1 MTKILINDK
10 EKTLSFN
17 SLTSSKNKKTVNIS
31 VLFLLVFLYL
41 VSFVYGKGVIKKVD
55 DDFQKLKKTA
65 PKVFIDCQYCDIDY
79 IKTKIIFVNYVV
91 DTRAA
96 DVYIMITRL
105 RTGSGGRKYTIK
117 FIGQG
122 KFKGVN
128 DELYYISNRDDTKDT
143 VRKGIVKQLKLGL
156 LQYIKTSKIAK
167 YINIIFIKNAK
178 PRQVKDKW
186 NNWIFNINGGL
197 SQGGEKSYKY
207 KSVYYSIQASRVT
220 EQSRISLRFFKQKS
234 TATFTMNDKEF
245 KSERRSSFLSG
256 IFVGS
261 ISEHFSFGGRATMDS
276 STYFNKKRRI
286 KVAPAVEYDI
296 FPYSKATSKMFRIN
310 YSIGIENT
318 EYYETTIYNK
328 DKETLLLHSL
338 LLEFG
343 LKQKWGDASLRIDF
357 SQYFHDMKKY
367 SLEFSGDFSWRI
379 MKGVSCFS
387 YASYSMI
394 HNQLYLPKGTLSPE
408 EIFLRTSA
416 LETNY
421 DYRIGIGIKISFGSI
436 YNNAVNP
443 RFGY

>member
-1 MTKILINDK
+1 LFVNGKELNKNCDND
-10 EKTLSFN
+10 FN
-17 SLTSSKNKKTVNIS
+17 
-31 VLFLLVFLYL
+31 
-41 VSFVYGKGVIKKVD
+41 
-55 DDFQKLKKTA
+55 KLKKNA
-65 PKVFIDCQYCDIDY
+65 PKVFIDCNYCDIDY
-79 IKTKIIFVNYVV
+79 IKTKIVFVNYVV
-91 DTRAA
+91 ETREA

-117 FIGQG
+117 FTGQK

-128 DELYYISNRDDTKDT
+128 DELYYISNRDDSEDT
-143 VRKGIVKQLKLGL
+143 VRKGIVVKLKLGL
-156 LQYIKTSKIAK
+156 LQYIKNSKLSE
-167 YINIIFIKNAK
+167 YINIVFTKSDK
-178 PRQVKDKW
+178 PEQVKDKW
-186 NNWIFNINGGL
+186 NNWIFNINGGF

-207 KSVYYSIQASRVT
+207 KSIHYSFQASRVT

-234 TATFTMNDKEF
+234 TSTFVMDEEEF
-245 KSERRSSFLSG
+245 TSERKTTFLSG

-261 ISEHFSFGGRATMDS
+261 ISEHFSFGGRTTMDS
-276 STYFNKKRRI
+276 STYYNRKRRI
-286 KVAPAVEYDI
+286 KVAPAIEYDI
-296 FPYSKATSKMFRIN
+296 FPYSIATTKIFRIN
-310 YSIGIENT
+310 YSVGLENS

-328 DKETLLLHSL
+328 DKETLFFHSL
-338 LLEFG
+338 LMEFE
-343 LKQKWGDASLRIDF
+343 LKQKRGDASISMDF

-379 MKGVSCFS
+379 MKGLSCYS

-394 HNQLYLPKGTLSPE
+394 HNQLYLPKGNLSPE

-421 DYRIGIGIKISFGSI
+421 NYSIGIGIRISFGSI